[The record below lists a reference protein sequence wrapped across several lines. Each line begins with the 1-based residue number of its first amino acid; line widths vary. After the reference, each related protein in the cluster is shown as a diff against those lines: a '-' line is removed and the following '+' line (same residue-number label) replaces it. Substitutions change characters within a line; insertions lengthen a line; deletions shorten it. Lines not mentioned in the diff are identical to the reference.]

1 MPCLWN
7 DSEMTEKTG
16 FKYSIKFSQSLTS
29 GTIAFE
35 GFYAF
40 DEIKDY
46 DKETL
51 LRLLVSTEKVFQDA
65 GYKVASI
72 VPNNLKQLANV
83 GK

>member
-1 MPCLWN
+1 
-7 DSEMTEKTG
+7 MTEKTG
-16 FKYSIKFSQSLTS
+16 YKYSVKFNQSLTS

-35 GFYAF
+35 GYYAF
-40 DEIKDY
+40 DEIEDY

-51 LRLLVSTEKVFQDA
+51 LGLLVTTEKVFQDA